1 MQEATWM
8 AALDYFRIV
17 TLIAATCLALVMVER
32 LLRKGPANG
41 R

>member
-8 AALDYFRIV
+8 AALDYFHVV

-32 LLRKGPANG
+32 LVRKGPTSG